1 MIQRATTTSRH
12 HIAWQYWCIMTQ
24 KLLKYHFYWK
34 KKTVMVSR
42 QSTFPRSTHCPCE
55 ATKKK
60 FVAFFFGQPDPQS
73 IHHVVSSDNTEAKGQ
88 PSLFVLAVSCQHFR
102 KTVFFYHQPCQL
114 FLKALKAKAWLYNN
128 RSCASWEIAETVKF
142 QEKQW
147 IGRRRKSF
155 SFHHLGFFFFLFIFS
170 DISGQSCCP
179 LKTNY
184 LQSVKI
190 MANHTNV
197 RFIKTETILKGE
209 KKWNTEDHLSNEQ

>member
-1 MIQRATTTSRH
+1 MRPLKKKLLLSSLANLIHNRYITLLVLTTRRRKVNHHCLSWQSAAGTSGKLYFSTTS
-12 HIAWQYWCIMTQ
+12 
-24 KLLKYHFYWK
+24 
-34 KKTVMVSR
+34 
-42 QSTFPRSTHCPCE
+42 
-55 ATKKK
+55 
-60 FVAFFFGQPDPQS
+60 
-73 IHHVVSSDNTEAKGQ
+73 HVN
-88 PSLFVLAVSCQHFR
+88 F
-102 KTVFFYHQPCQL
+102 

-147 IGRRRKSF
+147 LGRRRKSF
-155 SFHHLGFFFFLFIFS
+155 SFHQLRLFFLFIFS

-197 RFIKTETILKGE
+197 RFIKTNNIKR
-209 KKWNTEDHLSNEQ
+209 KKKTMKYWRSFE

>member
-1 MIQRATTTSRH
+1 
-12 HIAWQYWCIMTQ
+12 
-24 KLLKYHFYWK
+24 
-34 KKTVMVSR
+34 MVSR

-155 SFHHLGFFFFLFIFS
+155 SFHHLGFFFFLVYFFWYIWTELLPFKNKLFTKCK
-170 DISGQSCCP
+170 DNGKPYKCQIY
-179 LKTNY
+179 KDRN
-184 LQSVKI
+184 
-190 MANHTNV
+190 N
-197 RFIKTETILKGE
+197 IKR
-209 KKWNTEDHLSNEQ
+209 KKKPMKYWRSFE